1 MIFIWDLFETREE
14 VRIHM
19 NKKVIKTLDK
29 IEDNILVAMFVAM
42 VGIIFFQVIMRYVF
56 NNSLS
61 WSEELGKF
69 LFVWLSWLGIS
80 IGHRRREHIK
90 ITLFVDRLSPKAK
103 RLSEI
108 VSELILIVICGVTM
122 VHSFTMIGIQLNIPY
137 AGIKIS
143 TAWGYLSV
151 ALGCGLFILRAIMHI
166 AEDVS
171 YIRKGDVVGGDQ

>member
-1 MIFIWDLFETREE
+1 MS
-14 VRIHM
+14 
-19 NKKVIKTLDK
+19 KKVLKTLDK
-29 IEDNILVAMFVAM
+29 IEDSVLITMFIAM

-80 IGHRRREHIK
+80 IGHRRKEHIK
-90 ITLFVDRLSPKAK
+90 ITLFVDRLSPKA
-103 RLSEI
+103 RRCTEI
-108 VSELILIVICGVTM
+108 LAELILVVICGVTM
-122 VHSFTMIGIQLNIPY
+122 LQSFTMIGIQLNIPY

-151 ALGCGLFILRAIMHI
+151 ALGCGLFVLRALMHI
-166 AEDVS
+166 VQDVQFL
-171 YIRKGDVVGGDQ
+171 RKGEVLGGDQ

>member
-1 MIFIWDLFETREE
+1 MK
-14 VRIHM
+14 
-19 NKKVIKTLDK
+19 KKVVATLDK
-29 IEDNILVAMFVAM
+29 IEDTVLIVMFMAM

-56 NNSLS
+56 NDSLV

-90 ITLFVDRLSPKAK
+90 ITLLVDRLPYKLK
-103 RLSEI
+103 KVTEVLT
-108 VSELILIVICGVTM
+108 ELILIAICGVTM
-122 VHSFTMIGIQLNIPY
+122 YYSFTMIQIQINIPY

-151 ALGCGLFILRAIMHI
+151 ALGCGMLIIRAIAYI
-166 AEDVS
+166 IEDVN
-171 YIRKGDVVGGDQ
+171 YVMKGEVQGGEQ